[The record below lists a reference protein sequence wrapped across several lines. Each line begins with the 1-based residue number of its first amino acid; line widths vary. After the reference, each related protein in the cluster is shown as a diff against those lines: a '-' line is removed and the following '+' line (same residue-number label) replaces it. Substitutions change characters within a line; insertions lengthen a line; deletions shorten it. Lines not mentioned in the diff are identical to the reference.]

1 MSDSTD
7 FHKDDT
13 YEAWLQGLNEAQRK
27 AIQLAEGPVL
37 VIAGPGS
44 GKTRVLT
51 HRVAMLVHQRAV
63 PAYRIMAVTF
73 TNKAAREMR
82 DRLKVLIGDQVNQL
96 AIGTFHANCARML
109 RRDGQY
115 IGLPNN
121 FNIFDRDDQLR
132 LVKQALKDL
141 NLDEKRFAPSAVLA
155 TISQAKSELITAE
168 QYKSQSYWHEVA
180 GRVYQRYEE
189 LLAAN
194 DALDFDDLLMKMALL
209 LRQHPAVLDK
219 YQQRYLHVL
228 VDEFQ
233 DTNAAQYELLKLL
246 TAKHRNLFVV
256 GDEDQSIY
264 SWRGADSRHV
274 RQFRED
280 YPDAQVVLLEQNY
293 RSTQT
298 ILDVAN
304 SVISRNTQRTHKR
317 LHTSRGQGAKIVC
330 KELYNEAEEA
340 VFVVDEIERLIGAK
354 ACRLGDIAVMYRTN
368 AQSRAL
374 EDTFVAK
381 GIPYKLVGA
390 TRFYERR
397 EIKDVL
403 AYLRFIHN
411 PHDNFSLL
419 RIINVPPRSIGD
431 STVSG
436 LGELAAR
443 RNVSMYDAI
452 RLLSESPDGVSIST
466 RGQKALLDF
475 LRLVDKLIDLK
486 AEVNVVELLD
496 RTLVESGYDRYI
508 RDGTEEGEERWENV
522 LELRNVAAEYLF
534 LPLEV
539 GLTAFLEEVSLVSD
553 VDNLPEGNDLPTL
566 LTLHAAKGLEFG
578 VVFIVGMNEGLL
590 PHSRSTEDMH
600 AVEEERRLCYVGV
613 TRAKD
618 RLYLLHT
625 FKRAQYGSS
634 GFSAPSRFLN
644 DIPRALI
651 EGQEKKVEKA
661 TVVEADGERYL
672 RRNMT
677 AIYPPKTT
685 DDQQADRVPLLRF
698 QVGDRVFHT
707 AFGEGMVVESRWSGG
722 DEEVSVAFKGRGVKR
737 MLASYLVRVDR

>member
-1 MSDSTD
+1 MNDSVD
-7 FHKDDT
+7 SFKNET
-13 YEAWLQGLNEAQRK
+13 YETWLHALNEAQRR
-27 AIQLAEGPVL
+27 AIEVSDGPVL

-51 HRVAMLVHQRAV
+51 HRVAMLVQRRKV

-82 DRLKVLIGDQVNQL
+82 DRLKGLIGDEVNQL

-109 RRDGQY
+109 RRDGQSM
-115 IGLPNN
+115 GLPAN
-121 FNIFDRDDQLR
+121 FNIYDRDDQLR

-141 NLDEKRFAPSAVLA
+141 NLDEKRFAPNAVLGA
-155 TISQAKSELITAE
+155 ISQAKSELITPE
-168 QYKSQSYWHEVA
+168 QYQPNSYWHEVVS
-180 GRVYQRYEE
+180 RIYQHYEE

-194 DALDFDDLLMKMALL
+194 TALDFDDLLMKTALL
-209 LRQHPAVLDK
+209 LRQNPDVLEK

-246 TAKHRNLFVV
+246 AGKHRNLFVV

-274 RQFRED
+274 RQFRQD
-280 YPDAQVVLLEQNY
+280 YPDAHVILLEQNY

-304 SVISRNTQRTHKR
+304 SVIRRNTQRTEKK
-317 LHTSRGQGAKIVC
+317 LHTSRGKGPKIVC

-340 VFVVDEIERLIGAK
+340 VFVVEEIERLVSSK
-354 ACRLGDIAVMYRTN
+354 SCRPGDIAIMYRTN
-368 AQSRAL
+368 AQSRAI
-374 EDTFVAK
+374 EDAFVAH
-381 GIPYKLVGA
+381 GIPYRLVGA

-419 RIINVPPRSIGD
+419 RIINVPPRAIGD
-431 STVSG
+431 STVAG

-443 RNVSMYDAI
+443 RNLSMYDAI
-452 RLLSESPDGVSIST
+452 RLLAEPPTDVSIST
-466 RGQKALLDF
+466 RGRKALLDF
-475 LRLVDKLIDLK
+475 SKLIDNLLDLK
-486 AEVNVVELLD
+486 SRVNVLELLD
-496 RTLVESGYDRYI
+496 RTLADSGYEQYI
-508 RDGTEEGEERWENV
+508 RDGTEEGEERWQNIM
-522 LELRNVAAEYLF
+522 ELRNVAAEYLY
-534 LPLEV
+534 LPLEL
-539 GLTAFLEEVSLVSD
+539 GLTSFLEEVSLVSD
-553 VDNLPEGNDLPTL
+553 VDDLPESNDSPTL

-578 VVFIVGMNEGLL
+578 AVFIVGMNEGLL
-590 PHSRSTEDMH
+590 PHTRSSEDPK
-600 AVEEERRLCYVGV
+600 AVEEERRLCYVGI

-625 FKRAQYGSS
+625 FKRAQYGSAE
-634 GFSAPSRFLN
+634 FSEPSRFLN
-644 DIPRALI
+644 DIPRELI
-651 EGQEKKVEKA
+651 EGEEKKRQKQPVSW
-661 TVVEADGERYL
+661 TGDGHFVRS
-672 RRNMT
+672 NMS
-677 AIYPPKTT
+677 ALYPAKTGNGQPT
-685 DDQQADRVPLLRF
+685 DRVVTPRF
-698 QVGDRVFHT
+698 QAGDRVFHT
-707 AFGEGMVVESRWSGG
+707 AFGEGMVVESKISGG

-737 MLASYLVRVDR
+737 MLASYLIRVER